1 MLWCVSSYPAPS
13 CPPPAGGR
21 ARRLFR
27 PLQHGLRGR
36 GPRRQVADVVPTTPS
51 LRQWAETFP
60 WAQLVEAVEQRCAR
74 RFPKRAN
81 SGRSP
86 GPTRVLLALER
97 LKHAGGPS
105 DAAICA
111 RCRTALAVMYACGL
125 ATVPREN
132 PQEHCVVPE
141 TLAQCRSGIDD
152 ALRAELLALQAAAA
166 MDEGLVSPAP
176 LLGETCPADQ
186 GSPRGTAATTRYT
199 APQNASHSSMPP
211 GNSAPPARRRC
222 SPTPTRGSR
231 SGTPS
236 GAAWAV
242 NAAGR
247 ARSS

>member
-176 LLGETCPADQ
+176 LLVETCPADQ
-186 GSPRGTAATTRYT
+186 GSPRVTEARV
-199 APQNASHSSMPP
+199 
-211 GNSAPPARRRC
+211 SAF
-222 SPTPTRGSR
+222 GL
-231 SGTPS
+231 SGEDL
-236 GAAWAV
+236 
-242 NAAGR
+242 
-247 ARSS
+247 